1 MYTGYIE
8 WRTYMIKRTDICI
21 SKEPA
26 IYVSRQLVY
35 GERKRP
41 SSVDCAKTVIKKSV
55 PILSK
60 LLDLPNNLIF
70 RLSRTKGTFSGKYNH
85 DERTVWID
93 PNYAWDR
100 ILETLAHELVH
111 AEQYNQKRL
120 EAVFLAKKGWVYQ
133 WNGELSMNKGS
144 TYTSYRKQPWEKEA
158 YNRQKKLADQVCDM
172 LEELQK

>member
-1 MYTGYIE
+1 
-8 WRTYMIKRTDICI
+8 MIKQTDICI

-35 GERKRP
+35 GKKKRT
-41 SSVDCAKTVIKKSV
+41 SNVDCAKTVIKKSV

-60 LLDLPNNLIF
+60 LLDLPDNLIF
-70 RLSRTKGTFSGKYNH
+70 RLSRSKGRFTGKYNH
-85 DERTVWID
+85 DERMVWIN

-120 EAVFLAKKGWVYQ
+120 EAVFLAKKGWVCQ
-133 WNGELSMNKGS
+133 WNGEVNTNKGS
-144 TYTSYRKQPWEKEA
+144 TYNSYRNQPWEKEA
-158 YNRQKKLADQVCDM
+158 YNRQKKLADQVCEM